1 MSAKFRE
8 IKKRYF
14 PDDNFIFRFI
24 IYCRFYHSLTRKK
37 RMNASKIVSFA
48 DDVNELANIVRQHP
62 YLAKG
67 IAEEYFDLYGL
78 KFHQIQW

>member
-1 MSAKFRE
+1 
-8 IKKRYF
+8 
-14 PDDNFIFRFI
+14 
-24 IYCRFYHSLTRKK
+24 
-37 RMNASKIVSFA
+37 MNASKIVSFA